1 LTYDQNPFPV
11 ADANRHE
18 IWDFMVRKD
27 IDAYLAKDW
36 SMVADDFWVDGFMG
50 IQANRSGNPDS
61 WTLAF
66 PDLDAYRAS
75 WLSGTI
81 DQADFAE
88 ELRPAL
94 FRCSFL
100 RDIEIVGDKGI
111 ARKKFD
117 GRIALKA
124 GGHQEFKWQSVAYL
138 RRGAD
143 RWRVSGFVGY
153 LPNPISV

>member
-1 LTYDQNPFPV
+1 VTYDRNPFSD
-11 ADANRHE
+11 ADRDRHE

-36 SMVADDFWVDGFMG
+36 TMVADDFWPEGFLG
-50 IQANRSGNPDS
+50 LRANRSGNPDN

-66 PDLDAYRAS
+66 PSLDAYRES
-75 WLSGTI
+75 WLAGTI

-88 ELRPAL
+88 PLRPAL
-94 FRCSFL
+94 FRLSFL
-100 RDIEIVGDKGI
+100 RDIEIVDDKAV

-117 GRIALKA
+117 GRIARIE
-124 GGHQEFKWQSVAYL
+124 GGHMDFKWQSVAFL